1 MSDRFLPSNFRA
13 DAKLVDLKTVYDGWM
28 TITRGKLVYR
38 RQDGTMSEAMRE
50 IHDHGTA
57 ITILP
62 VDRMRRVAI
71 LARQLRVPLMVNGE
85 RDPMILEACA
95 GLIDQG
101 EGPEEAARRE
111 TEEELGIHVHDLI
124 HIGSWY
130 ASPGTLTEKIDGY
143 LANYSL
149 DDRIHKGGG
158 LAHEEED
165 IIVEEIALDE
175 LGEAVL
181 QGKLRDAKTII
192 LIQQL
197 MLAEPELFF

>member
-1 MSDRFLPSNFRA
+1 MSDRFLPSRFRA
-13 DAKLVDLKTVYDGWM
+13 DAEFAGVETVYDGWM

-38 RQDGTMSEAMRE
+38 RQDGEVSEALRE
-50 IHDHGTA
+50 IHDHGKA
-57 ITILP
+57 IAILP
-62 VDRMRRVAI
+62 VDRMRRVAM

-85 RDPMILEACA
+85 KDPMILEACA
-95 GLIDQG
+95 GLIDDG

-111 TEEELGIHVHDLI
+111 AGEELGIHVHDLM
-124 HIGSWY
+124 HVGSWY
-130 ASPGTLTEKIDGY
+130 ASPGTLTEKVHGF
-143 LANYSL
+143 LASYNL
-149 DDRIHKGGG
+149 DDRIHNGGG
-158 LAHEEED
+158 LVHEDED

-181 QGKLRDAKTII
+181 QGNLRDAKTII